1 MIFDH
6 AMLKTDVLV
15 VGSSLSSMMTTLN
28 LKHRNPDL
36 DVTVLGPLPTEEKR
50 PMVGESLVEPGI
62 LFFREVGLG
71 PHLDRMQVLKNG
83 LTFYHKFDLSN
94 PEDRAYSVQAPEIL
108 FHKARQMRRQEFD
121 IECRE
126 RAIELG
132 ARMLHGLAD
141 EIEVGR
147 GGAKHRVVA
156 HVARARRGEASSN
169 GDGEKV
175 EIRSRWIVD

>member
-1 MIFDH
+1 MAFEV
-6 AMLKTDVLV
+6 AMLETDVLV
-15 VGSSLSSMMTTLN
+15 VGSSLSSMMTALN
-28 LKHRNPDL
+28 LKHRNPRL

-71 PHLDRMQVLKNG
+71 PHLDQMQVLKNG

-147 GGAKHRVVA
+147 GGAKQRVVA
-156 HVARARRGEASSN
+156 TI
-169 GDGEKV
+169 DG
-175 EIRSRWIVD
+175 